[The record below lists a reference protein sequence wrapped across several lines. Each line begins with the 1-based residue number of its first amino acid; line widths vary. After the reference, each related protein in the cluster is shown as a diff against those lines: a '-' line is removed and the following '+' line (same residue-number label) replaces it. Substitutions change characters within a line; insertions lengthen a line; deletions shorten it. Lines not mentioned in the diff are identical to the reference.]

1 MSYSQKASLQ
11 RICRETLGHTTA
23 HGISSILRSKSTFQ
37 KNCWIIFVIFVI
49 TCMLWQCSELIIA
62 FFQYPSQ
69 ERITLVNNAKLK
81 FPAVTFCNL
90 NRVRK
95 SLLNSKYSFLKKELP
110 FLDNDFGANLTRSL
124 ENDHEYSYS
133 LDYALSKLSI
143 EKQTEAGHQLEDMLL
158 SCKFHGSRCDKSF
171 FSTFLHHKFGNCYT
185 FNSLTKK
192 GSRGQLMRREVL
204 NATKAGFSY
213 GLIMELFIEQ
223 DEYLELLSHAAGLR
237 FIIHDQKDMPFPEDD
252 GVNIPPGQESDLAIV
267 KVHVHRL
274 KAPYASKCSNGDGIH
289 NYYRDAYK
297 VEYTREACKKTCGQ
311 MHIINSC
318 GCGMWEFPV
327 PKGMNVPFC
336 NITNKDITGIL
347 ERVIQT
353 FSLCRDPVCSLLQ
366 GESSDKFARQLKSSG
381 GKLAQVTNRIRDNLV
396 KVVINYQQLNYELI
410 EEAPAIRAIDLVSSI
425 GGLVGLWIGVSIC
438 TVAEFLELLLNVIIF
453 TVKKRLIR
461 KNKNAP
467 LNPYMIAHQ
476 TFKPTV

>member
-1 MSYSQKASLQ
+1 
-11 RICRETLGHTTA
+11 
-23 HGISSILRSKSTFQ
+23 
-37 KNCWIIFVIFVI
+37 
-49 TCMLWQCSELIIA
+49 
-62 FFQYPSQ
+62 
-69 ERITLVNNAKLK
+69 
-81 FPAVTFCNL
+81 
-90 NRVRK
+90 
-95 SLLNSKYSFLKKELP
+95 
-110 FLDNDFGANLTRSL
+110 
-124 ENDHEYSYS
+124 
-133 LDYALSKLSI
+133 
-143 EKQTEAGHQLEDMLL
+143 
-158 SCKFHGSRCDKSF
+158 
-171 FSTFLHHKFGNCYT
+171 
-185 FNSLTKK
+185 
-192 GSRGQLMRREVL
+192 
-204 NATKAGFSY
+204 
-213 GLIMELFIEQ
+213 
-223 DEYLELLSHAAGLR
+223 
-237 FIIHDQKDMPFPEDD
+237 MPFPEDD

-336 NITNKDITGIL
+336 NITNKDINHCVQL
-347 ERVIQT
+347 FEDK
-353 FSLCRDPVCSLLQ
+353 FAHNELDCSCPLQ
-366 GESSDKFARQLKSSG
+366 CEEEIFELTLSSSQWPSVVYMDKFARQLKSSG

>member
-1 MSYSQKASLQ
+1 MSYCQKASLR
-11 RICRETLGHTTA
+11 RICRETLTHTTA

-37 KNCWIIFVIFVI
+37 KNCWIVFVIFVV

-69 ERITLVNNAKLK
+69 ERITLVNNSKLK

-110 FLDNDFGANLTRSL
+110 FLDNDFGSNLTSYT

-143 EKQTEAGHQLEDMLL
+143 ENQAEAGQQLEDMLL

-185 FNSLTKK
+185 FNSLTKM

-213 GLIMELFIEQ
+213 GLVLELFIEQ

-267 KVHVHRL
+267 KVHVRRL
-274 KAPYASKCSNGDGIH
+274 KAPYASKCSNGDGIQ

-297 VEYTREACKKTCGQ
+297 VGYTREVSNKQYYMACKKTCGQ
-311 MHIINSC
+311 MHIINNC

-336 NITNKDITGIL
+336 NITNKDINRCVQIFEDMFAHDEL
-347 ERVIQT
+347 
-353 FSLCRDPVCSLLQ
+353 DCSCPLQ
-366 GESSDKFARQLKSSG
+366 CEEEIFELTLSSSQWPSA
-381 GKLAQVTNRIRDNLV
+381 V
-396 KVVINYQQLNYELI
+396 YM
-410 EEAPAIRAIDLVSSI
+410 AIDLVSGI

-461 KNKNAP
+461 KNKKAP

-476 TFKPTV
+476 TFKPIV